1 MPKSNFKNGV
11 IKIVRNIPSGKVVSY
26 GQVAIYL
33 GIPRAARQ
41 VGWTLNRLGKD
52 IKVPWW
58 RVINNTGRISIKG
71 SEYTPEDQKE
81 RLESEGVEVGKDY
94 EIDIE
99 KYRFLADRKFIKE
112 MGLDESYLDQL
123 SSKIPFIDYKN
134 W

>member
-1 MPKSNFKNGV
+1 MIKSNFKQGV
-11 IKIVRNIPSGKVVSY
+11 IKVVRGIPKGKVVSY

-41 VGWTLNRLGKD
+41 VGWTLNRLDKE
-52 IKVPWW
+52 IEIPWW
-58 RVINNTGRISIKG
+58 RVINNTGRITIKG
-71 SEYTPEDQKE
+71 SIYTPEDQKE
-81 RLESEGVEVGKDY
+81 RLVSEGVEVGKDY

-112 MGLDESYLDQL
+112 MGLDDAYLDQL
-123 SSKIPFIDYKN
+123 STKIPFIDYKN